1 MTSEVR
7 MPQLGM
13 NQDSATIL
21 TWLKTAGDVVAAGD
35 VLFEVE
41 TDKATMEVEARTA
54 GFLSGIR
61 AREGDEVPVGD
72 VIAFIVATEAEV
84 AAEPADDALPA
95 SESPAEDPAR
105 SAETCAGPEQPAE
118 AGPVPRSRKPVI
130 PAMATGRVLASP
142 KARRIAAER
151 GIDLVALR
159 ARGAA
164 EPIHAADLSGIA
176 AGGQS
181 VLMAR
186 VNGDAFNA
194 LLERSESAHN
204 TQLMASFAAGAWRAV
219 FEVDDIAV
227 ALLEV
232 DGASTVHV
240 NPDRGGIGETAA
252 PALTL
257 VDLCETRLLAYSP
270 AAGSVTLSIARD
282 GTSFVLALSFGEDMM
297 PMPQAAA
304 FLDSVAARVEDP
316 IRQLL

>member
-72 VIAFIVATEAEV
+72 VIAFIVDTEAEI
-84 AAEPADDALPA
+84 AAEPAGSLPA
-95 SESPAEDPAR
+95 GESPGEDPER
-105 SAETCAGPEQPAE
+105 SAEPCTGPEQPAG
-118 AGPVPRSRKPVI
+118 AGPVSRSRKPGT
-130 PAMATGRVLASP
+130 PAMASGKVLSSP

-159 ARGAA
+159 AQGAT
-164 EPIHAADLSGIA
+164 EPIHAADLSRIA

-194 LLERSESAHN
+194 LLERSENAHL

-219 FEVDDIAV
+219 FEVDDMTV
-227 ALLEV
+227 ALLGV
-232 DGASTVHV
+232 DGVSTVHV
-240 NPDRGGIGETAA
+240 NPDRGGIGEKAA
-252 PALTL
+252 PALKL

-270 AAGSVTLSIARD
+270 AVGGVTLSIARD
-282 GTSFVLALSFGEDMM
+282 GTAFVLTLSFGETMM
-297 PMPQAAA
+297 PMPQAVA
-304 FLDSVAARVEDP
+304 FLDSMAARVEDP